1 MKKVISLLMVV
12 CLIAISFYSCSQK
25 ETNDGESKMDKINQ
39 TKDMILKAAAKQ
51 NKGEEPKIG
60 NPHSIEEIKA
70 WLPTQYKEYRL
81 DPDSFIENGEDSRI
95 SMTYRVPDDPKK
107 SIYLEFMD
115 GAGNLGPAVFA
126 LLEMKLGK
134 EYEES
139 NAQGYIKVY
148 ERKGVKVFQK
158 EMLQSG
164 SSMLEF
170 ALDNR
175 FYFIISGEKTTAEE
189 LWGFTELLDPSK
201 I

>member
-1 MKKVISLLMVV
+1 MKKEIRLLLIP
-12 CLIAISFYSCSQK
+12 CLIAISVSACSQK
-25 ETNDGESKMDKINQ
+25 ETNDGDSKIDGINQ
-39 TKDMILKAAAKQ
+39 TKDMILKDAAAQ
-51 NKGEEPKIG
+51 NKGEKPKFG

-70 WLPTQYKEYRL
+70 WLPKKYKEYQL
-81 DPDSFIENGEDSRI
+81 DPDSFRENGEDSRI
-95 SMTYRVPDDPKK
+95 SVTYRVPEDPKK
-107 SIYLEFMD
+107 SIFLEFLD
-115 GAGNLGPAVFA
+115 GAGSLGPAVFA

-134 EYEES
+134 EYEEK
-139 NAQGYIKVY
+139 NDQGYIKVY
-148 ERKGVKVFQK
+148 ERNGVKVFQK

-189 LWGFTELLDPSK
+189 LWGFTEILNPSK